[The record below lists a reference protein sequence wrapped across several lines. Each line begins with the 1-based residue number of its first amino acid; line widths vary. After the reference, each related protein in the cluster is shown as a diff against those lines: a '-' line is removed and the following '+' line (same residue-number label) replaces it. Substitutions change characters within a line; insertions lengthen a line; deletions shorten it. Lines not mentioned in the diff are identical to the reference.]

1 MDVTRELDSV
11 ERIVSRGSLEN
22 RALRLARRFPAPVAE
37 VWRVI
42 TEPDEISAWLVP
54 ISGDLRVG
62 GRYQLEG
69 NAGGEI
75 LSCEAP
81 HRLSVTWEYDGE
93 ITRVDVRLVDEGA
106 ATLAE
111 LIHTGAH
118 DPAKWAAYGPGAV
131 GIGWELA
138 LLGLATRFDSCDTR
152 ALGTTLEGQESIEF
166 VSCSGAAWG
175 EAAALTGEDADLA
188 SEAARRC
195 VAAYTGSV
203 APG

>member
-11 ERIVSRGSLEN
+11 ERSVSRGSLEN
-22 RALRLARRFPAPVAE
+22 RALRVARRFPAPVAD

-42 TEPDEISAWLVP
+42 TDADEISAWLVP
-54 ISGDLRVG
+54 VSGDLRAG

-75 LSCEAP
+75 LTCEAP
-81 HRLSVTWEYDGE
+81 HHVSMTWEYDGE
-93 ITRVDVRLVDEGA
+93 ITRVDVHLVDEGP

-111 LIHTGAH
+111 LTHTGAH

-138 LLGLATRFDSCDTR
+138 LLGLATRFGEGDTG
-152 ALGTTLEGQESIEF
+152 ALGTALGGPEGVEF
-166 VSCSGAAWG
+166 VSGSGAAWG
-175 EAAALTGEDADLA
+175 EAAALAGDDADLA

-195 VAAYTGSV
+195 VAAYT
-203 APG
+203 APLPG